1 MLPHLWRDRKSALCS
16 PVFVYESELWL
27 PRPRPEVFEFFSD
40 AANLE
45 ALTPPWLN
53 FHIVTPLRIAMAAG
67 TLIDYR
73 LRIRG
78 LPAKWRTRISVWEP
92 PFRFVDEQLRGPYR
106 RWHHE
111 HTFEERDGGT
121 LCRDRVEYDMIGGR
135 LVNWLIVSRDVE
147 TIFAY
152 RRRKLEELF
161 PATNRESTPVGR

>member
-1 MLPHLWRDRKSALCS
+1 MF
-16 PVFVYESELWL
+16 VFESELWL
-27 PRPRPEVFEFFSD
+27 ARPRVEVFEFFSN

-45 ALTPPWLN
+45 TLTPPWLN
-53 FHIVTPLRIAMAAG
+53 FHIVTPGPIAMRAG

-73 LRIRG
+73 LRIHG
-78 LPAKWRTRISVWEP
+78 IPANWRTRISVWEP

-135 LVNWLIVSRDVE
+135 LVNWLIVRRDVE

-161 PATNRESTPVGR
+161 PAMSGEPAPVGR